1 MSMDSPTQT
10 CRNIP
15 SVWQLYGGD
24 SGKVIILV
32 NHMNWFKARYF
43 ESYIQEQQPSKK
55 ILRTKKRISETWQ
68 MLRAFQQIK
77 SASIWLADLV
87 VKLNQSDQ
95 MKYAQLKAK
104 GGKSGRTSAGKVQI
118 RAWEKCTYE
127 RPKKMK
133 IHEYISYSS

>member
-1 MSMDSPTQT
+1 M
-10 CRNIP
+10 
-15 SVWQLYGGD
+15 
-24 SGKVIILV
+24 
-32 NHMNWFKARYF
+32 HWFKARYF

-55 ILRTKKRISETWQ
+55 ILRSKKRISETWQ

-104 GGKSGRTSAGKVQI
+104 RGKSARTSAGKVHI
-118 RAWEKCTYE
+118 RARESAHPSAEKV
-127 RPKKMK
+127 KV
-133 IHEYISYSS
+133 HEYISYSS